1 MVQFKGDAY
10 DFVFRLTG
18 QASSAVF
25 SASELEGGTVC
36 TVSYG
41 GTYSG
46 ESARGLCSGG
56 SYSGGT
62 VLAELTLETGLTSYG
77 QTGGMGGR
85 GDMIGRG
92 DRPEGPSG
100 NGMTPGGDFSTG
112 GAGGGEPGEAGAS
125 GGGNPP
131 SGGPGG
137 QAPSG
142 GTPPEGDAP
151 GESGTEQG
159 P

>member
-1 MVQFKGDAY
+1 MSSSRATAY

-25 SASELEGGTVC
+25 SAPELEGGAVC
-36 TVSYG
+36 TVSCG

-85 GDMIGRG
+85 GDIDWPR
-92 DRPEGPSG
+92 RQ
-100 NGMTPGGDFSTG
+100 TG
-112 GAGGGEPGEAGAS
+112 GAVRQRHDP
-125 GGGNPP
+125 
-131 SGGPGG
+131 
-137 QAPSG
+137 
-142 GTPPEGDAP
+142 
-151 GESGTEQG
+151 
-159 P
+159 